1 MSNALSH
8 RRVISPESPRKKMKD
23 KRRAQLIDA
32 NMECIARYGLSETT
46 VSHISETAGMSR
58 GIINFYFTSKEHM
71 MRETLAHLMQEQTA
85 AWREAMDKSVGK
97 SPYVRL
103 EEGLKAIFGA
113 RLCTR
118 KKLAVWAAFVA
129 HAATHPTYRYIFETE
144 TGRTRDEIAALAGM
158 SDPLLDAQ
166 GFANGL
172 ICYIRGLRMEL
183 LIGDTGRTRQDLEKE
198 ALAFLGN
205 IEPLSSSQMSAPRT
219 PHAPSEAQANQ
230 TQQDLLALDRMA
242 LAS

>member
-1 MSNALSH
+1 MSSPLPS
-8 RRVISPESPRKKMKD
+8 RRAISPESPRKKMKD

-32 NMECIARYGLSETT
+32 NMECIARYGLTETT
-46 VSHISETAGMSR
+46 ISHISETAGMSR

-71 MRETLAHLMQEQTA
+71 MRETLTHLMQEQTS
-85 AWREAMDKSVGK
+85 AWREAIDKSSGK
-97 SPYVRL
+97 TPYERL
-103 EEGLKAIFGA
+103 EEGVKAIFSA
-113 RLCTR
+113 RVCTR
-118 KKLAVWAAFVA
+118 KKLSVWAAFVA

-158 SDPLLDAQ
+158 ADPLIDAP
-166 GFANGL
+166 GFANGF

-198 ALAFLGN
+198 ALAFLSN
-205 IEPLSSSQMSAPRT
+205 IEPLSSAQLQAKR
-219 PHAPSEAQANQ
+219 AARLEDKKQQADASE
-230 TQQDLLALDRMA
+230 RMA

>member
-1 MSNALSH
+1 MTNALPS
-8 RRVISPESPRKKMKD
+8 RRSISPESPRKKMKD

-32 NMECIARYGLSETT
+32 NMECIARYGLTETT
-46 VSHISETAGMSR
+46 ISHISETAGMSR

-71 MRETLAHLMQEQTA
+71 MRETLSHLMQEQTT
-85 AWREAMDKSVGK
+85 AWREALDKSSGK
-97 SPYVRL
+97 TPYERL
-103 EEGLKAIFGA
+103 EEGVKAIFSA

-118 KKLAVWAAFVA
+118 KKLSVWAAFVA

-158 SDPLLDAQ
+158 ADPLIDAP
-166 GFANGL
+166 GFANGF

-198 ALAFLGN
+198 ALAFLSN
-205 IEPLSSSQMSAPRT
+205 IEPLSHAQLTAQRAAAKKEEAKPELSAPK
-219 PHAPSEAQANQ
+219 P
-230 TQQDLLALDRMA
+230 DLAMA
-242 LAS
+242 S

>member
-1 MSNALSH
+1 MTFVPVN
-8 RRVISPESPRKKMKD
+8 RRSISPESPRKKMKD

-32 NMECIARYGLSETT
+32 NMECIARYGLTETT
-46 VSHISETAGMSR
+46 ISHISETAGMSR

-71 MRETLAHLMQEQTA
+71 MRETLTHLMQEQGQ
-85 AWREAMDKSVGK
+85 AWREALEKSEGK
-97 SPYVRL
+97 SPYARL
-103 EEGLKAIFGA
+103 EDSLKSVFSA
-113 RLCTR
+113 RLWTR

-144 TGRTRDEIAALAGM
+144 TGSMRDEIAALAGM
-158 SDPLLDAQ
+158 SDPLLDAP

-172 ICYIRGLRMEL
+172 ICYVRGLRMEM

-205 IEPLSSSQMSAPRT
+205 IQPLSSAQLAERRASKPKSV
-219 PHAPSEAQANQ
+219 SELDAA
-230 TQQDLLALDRMA
+230 TQDLFAI
-242 LAS
+242 AS